1 MKSIIGFFTILL
13 LVTFVGC
20 SSISTTTDYDPTVDF
35 SKYKTYMWF
44 AGEMPA
50 DDELSKYPLVKK
62 RIANSVEKALE
73 AKGYTKGTKDSFD
86 FVVILHAGTKERVQM
101 NTYNYGGYGYGGYG
115 GGWGGGYGGGMSTTD
130 VNYYDEA
137 TVIVDIADAEKKE
150 LAWRGTATGIVR
162 KSQKE
167 QSEAQ
172 ADADE
177 VINKILADFPPE
189 KEK

>member
-1 MKSIIGFFTILL
+1 MKNMIIFITVVLL
-13 LVTFVGC
+13 LSLVGC
-20 SSISTTTDYDPTVDF
+20 SSISTTSDYDPTVDF

-73 AKGYTKGTKDSFD
+73 AKGFTKGTKDSFD
-86 FVVILHAGTKERVQM
+86 FVVILHAGTKERMQM

-177 VINKILADFPPE
+177 VINKILADFPPG
-189 KEK
+189 KEE

>member
-1 MKSIIGFFTILL
+1 MKGIIGFFTILL

-35 SKYKTYMWF
+35 SKYKTYMWY

-50 DDELSKYPLVKK
+50 DDELGKYPLVKK
-62 RIANSVEKALE
+62 RIANSVEKSLE
-73 AKGYTKGTKDSFD
+73 AKGYTKGTKDKYD
-86 FVVILHAGTKERVQM
+86 FVVIIHAGTQEKMQM

-115 GGWGGGYGGGMSTTD
+115 RGWGGGYGGGMSTTD

-137 TVIVDIADAEKKE
+137 TVIVDIHDAAKKE
-150 LAWRGTATGIVR
+150 LAWRGTATGVVR

-177 VINKILADFPPE
+177 VINKIMADFPPE
-189 KEK
+189 KDK

>member
-73 AKGYTKGTKDSFD
+73 AKGYTKGTEDSFD
-86 FVVILHAGTKERVQM
+86 FVVIIHAGTKERVQM
-101 NTYNYGGYGYGGYG
+101 NTYNYGGYGYGRYG
-115 GGWGGGYGGGMSTTD
+115 RGWGGGYGGGMSTTD

-137 TVIVDIADAEKKE
+137 TVIVDIADADKKE
-150 LAWRGTATGIVR
+150 LAWRGTATGILGSG
-162 KSQKE
+162 KKTQE
-167 QSEAQ
+167 EAQ
-172 ADADE
+172 EDADE
-177 VINKILADFPPE
+177 VVNKIMADFPPG